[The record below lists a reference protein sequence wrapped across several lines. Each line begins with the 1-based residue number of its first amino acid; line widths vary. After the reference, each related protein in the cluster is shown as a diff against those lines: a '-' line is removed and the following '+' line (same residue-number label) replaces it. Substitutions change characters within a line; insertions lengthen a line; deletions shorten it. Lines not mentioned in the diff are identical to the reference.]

1 MQVIS
6 LDAIEDDSSPAA
18 PGVPVRAG
26 RYFEIPIGADA
37 QLRIRCRHPD
47 GTVACVGY
55 TVRLAAKRRPD
66 PYDVAVLSASGTVG
80 GDGVAVLTV
89 ARAATAQQFA
99 GRYLYDC
106 WASAPATPPA
116 LPAVVSQIIP
126 PQTCA
131 LVAGT
136 LLP

>member
-1 MQVIS
+1 VQTIT
-6 LDAIEDDSSPAA
+6 LDAIDDDGSSPA

-26 RYFEIPIGADA
+26 RYFEIPIGADV
-37 QLRIRCRHPD
+37 QIRVRCRHPD
-47 GTVACVGY
+47 GTSACVGY
-55 TVRLAAKRRPD
+55 TVRLTAKRRPD
-66 PYDVAVLSASGTVG
+66 PYDVAVLNVSGVAGT
-80 GDGVAVLTV
+80 DGVAVLSVT
-89 ARAATAQQFA
+89 RASTAQQAA

-126 PQTCA
+126 PQSCA